1 MKERLFTLPP
11 THLES
16 FLSTH
21 NIPIDTWGQDKAKTV
36 DHLYREIKRQDSQL
50 IQENGRLIRKL
61 KFIEVNVE
69 VEMMGKRLRLVE
81 DRQVFNEGKHNQR
94 TRRRPEFKSAVK
106 EKIHLH
112 EEPNQAVVRAI
123 KEEIGRLWSEHDLN
137 LISPCKIDQRAIK
150 RESMSY
156 PGLPTHYDGHFYHL
170 QLPRPLFSPDGYKE
184 IQPDKTT
191 YFVWKEI

>member
-1 MKERLFTLPP
+1 MKERFKVAPA

-16 FLSTH
+16 FLSAY
-21 NIPIDTWGQDKAKTV
+21 NIPAHTWGQGNAKTAE
-36 DHLYREIKRQDSQL
+36 HLYREIKRKDSQL
-50 IQENGRLIRKL
+50 IQENGELIRKL

-69 VEMMGKRLRLVE
+69 VEAMGKKLRLVE
-81 DRQVFNEGKHNQR
+81 DRQVFNEGKSNQR
-94 TRRRPEFKSAVK
+94 TRRRPEFKCAVK

-112 EEPNQAVVRAI
+112 EDPDQAVVRAI
-123 KEEIGRLWSEHDLN
+123 KEEIGRLWSDHDLK
-137 LISPCKIDQRAIK
+137 LINPQKVDQKIIR

-156 PGLPTHYDGHFYHL
+156 PGLLTHYDGHSYHL